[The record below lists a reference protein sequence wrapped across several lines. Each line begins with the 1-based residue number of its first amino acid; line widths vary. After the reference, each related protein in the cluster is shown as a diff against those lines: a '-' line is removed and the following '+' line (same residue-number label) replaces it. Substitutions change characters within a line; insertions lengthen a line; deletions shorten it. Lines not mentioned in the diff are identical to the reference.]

1 MRNMEKAIALK
12 NCLNSSGQLDIRQ
25 SDTSDPQMDVVVV
38 ENWDFLLVG
47 FEAQIGAYDAQP
59 GFHNGLNSEH
69 VDRLR
74 KEIARQSAGTGSQQW
89 FNMLSQT
96 ATEIDRHIPMRVLAS
111 TFGTTESEGPTLYV
125 TLPIRLRGRNFD
137 DMEAFT
143 RQLYLQV
150 DLINMSCG
158 KQVATFGGMYEG
170 SDVIAICIEGIDRLI
185 QMYDLICI
193 AHNAVVDMKTI
204 PAGLMRR
211 IFAEYDRL
219 HDRGGDITE
228 AESLEIEAE
237 AVRAG
242 VAEKAAE
249 QVQLPEGNGTARG
262 EEYAALV
269 KCMQGFINLLA
280 TDAKLGLDAETS
292 SEIQKRQSSGD
303 NPTIAL
309 SGNIN
314 VGGNLTI
321 NVYTGPVEGFNA
333 LPLGTKSQ
341 ETPENTDNTEE

>member
-1 MRNMEKAIALK
+1 MRNLEKAIALE
-12 NCLNSSGQLDIRQ
+12 NCLNSRGQLAIRQ

-47 FEAQIGAYDAQP
+47 FEAQIAAYDAQP
-59 GFHNGLNSEH
+59 GFHNGLHREH

-96 ATEIDRHIPMRVLAS
+96 AAEIDRHIPMRVLAS
-111 TFGTTESEGPTLYV
+111 TFGSPESESPTLFV
-125 TLPIRLRGRNFD
+125 TLPTRLRGRNFD
-137 DMEAFT
+137 EMAAFT
-143 RQLYLQV
+143 EQLYRQV

-158 KQVATFGGMYEG
+158 KQVATFGGLYEG
-170 SDVIAICIEGIDRLI
+170 SDVIAICIEGTNHLI
-185 QMYDLICI
+185 QMYELICI

-219 HDRGGDITE
+219 RDRGSDATGVD
-228 AESLEIEAE
+228 APEIETE

-249 QVQLPEGNGTARG
+249 RVQLPEGNGTTRG
-262 EEYAALV
+262 EEHAALV

-280 TDAKLGLDAETS
+280 TDTKLGLDAETS
-292 SEIQKRQSSGD
+292 SEIQKRQASGD
-303 NPTIAL
+303 NPTL
-309 SGNIN
+309 VLNGDIN
-314 VGGNLTI
+314 VSGNLTI
-321 NVYTGPVEGFNA
+321 NIHTGPVEDFNA
-333 LPLGTKSQ
+333 LPVGIQSQ
-341 ETPENTDNTEE
+341 ETTENTDNTEE